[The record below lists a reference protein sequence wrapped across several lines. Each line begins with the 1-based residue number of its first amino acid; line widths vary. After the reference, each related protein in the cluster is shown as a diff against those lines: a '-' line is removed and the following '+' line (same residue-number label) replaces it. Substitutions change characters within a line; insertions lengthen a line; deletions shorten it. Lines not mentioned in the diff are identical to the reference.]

1 MRWRIDIVP
10 APLVQAAGI
19 AIRLTRWWAAYLITF
34 GIVIVAALLITPVV
48 PPLQTSG
55 IGLVS
60 TLAAVLLHGVVLLLL
75 FAWIKWYE
83 QRPVRSVGFVGRMQ
97 KAQMLKGFGIGAG
110 VFALATV
117 VLAIVGAVHL
127 TPTESGPVRIDALL
141 PALIM
146 VPLWLFMAAAQEAL
160 SRGFLLQVTGL
171 QLAAWTAIIGQS
183 VLWAIV
189 RAASAGTTDLMALLN
204 LVCIGV
210 VLAFVALRWGS
221 LWLALGLQ
229 AGWSWFA
236 TSVLG
241 ILTVGGPE
249 PQSILSV
256 VPTSASWLSGG
267 QAGIVASPVVTVAV
281 ALGGIVAYRR
291 LLEQPGI
298 PLPAPPPPTY
308 D

>member
-1 MRWRIDIVP
+1 MQWRIDIVR

-34 GIVIVAALLITPVV
+34 GIVIIAALLITPVV
-48 PPLQTSG
+48 PLLQNSG
-55 IGLVS
+55 IGVVS
-60 TLAAVLLHGVVLLLL
+60 ALAGVLLHVVVLLML
-75 FAWIKWYE
+75 FAWVKWYE
-83 QRPVRSVGFVGRMQ
+83 QRPVRSVGFGAATDRPAM
-97 KAQMLKGFGIGAG
+97 ARGFGIGVG
-110 VFALATV
+110 VFALVTV
-117 VLAIVGAVHL
+117 VLTILGAVHL
-127 TPTESGPVRIDALL
+127 TPTESGPVRFDALL

-171 QLAAWTAIIGQS
+171 QLAAWAAILGQA

-189 RAASAGTTDLMALLN
+189 RAASAGTTDLMTLIN
-204 LVCIGV
+204 LVGVGV
-210 VLAFVALRWGS
+210 VLAFVALEQGS

-229 AGWSWFA
+229 AGWSWFE

-249 PQSILSV
+249 PQSILSL

-267 QAGIVASPVVTVAV
+267 QDGIVASPVVTLAMIAAGV
-281 ALGGIVAYRR
+281 VAYRR
-291 LLEQPGI
+291 LIRQPGI
-298 PLPAPPPPTY
+298 RVG
-308 D
+308 